1 MKFNFRQMLKIS
13 AFYLKNKKVLFIK
26 QFFFWAVVSKYANI
40 RPKDVT
46 SCPNFQWRFLC
57 SYYDQCILPRS
68 KTFLN
73 PSHLFSMTCTR
84 LSIRLSISSLS
95 FLYLAEFSLSLLYK
109 ELCLLKISCNSFWR
123 LGILSWSG
131 NWAISWI
138 LMSNFSPHWIATNFN
153 DKFLST
159 AWSAGVF
166 LNLWKNYFRNLSLLQ
181 AHKKEMKKNQLWIIQ
196 LNSI

>member
-1 MKFNFRQMLKIS
+1 MSRPQNLKKPSTCFDRTTVFTQYRQKQWEIFFKFL
-13 AFYLKNKKVLFIK
+13 L
-26 QFFFWAVVSKYANI
+26 
-40 RPKDVT
+40 P
-46 SCPNFQWRFLC
+46 FQKSWT
-57 SYYDQCILPRS
+57 LPRS

-73 PSHLFSMTCTR
+73 PSHLFSVTCTR

-138 LMSNFSPHWIATNFN
+138 LISNFSPHWIATNFN

-166 LNLWKNYFRNLSLLQ
+166 LNLWKKYFRNLSLFR
-181 AHKKEMKKNQLWIIQ
+181 HKKKGNEKESID
-196 LNSI
+196 LNSHIFVSNYNFQVETSNM

>member
-1 MKFNFRQMLKIS
+1 MILAIFEVLALRLCTKCNHLLGVYSILWAKNL
-13 AFYLKNKKVLFIK
+13 AFYEPLKYKLNNLTDM
-26 QFFFWAVVSKYANI
+26 WPLA
-40 RPKDVT
+40 
-46 SCPNFQWRFLC
+46 FLI
-57 SYYDQCILPRS
+57 YLYHLPRS

-73 PSHLFSMTCTR
+73 PSHLFSITCTR

-166 LNLWKNYFRNLSLLQ
+166 LNLWNKYFRNLCLFLQ
-181 AHKKEMKKNQLWIIQ
+181 AQKKINGK
-196 LNSI
+196 